1 MSVSVE
7 RHNGARGIGTLL
19 RDLVEGSTQL
29 VRDEVRLVRLEAAS
43 IVHAIATG
51 TSLVAIGAVLA
62 VLGGLSLLVGVVLLI
77 GDQWLPADAYWLAA
91 LILFVIT
98 GTIAMGLVKRGMSL
112 VSARELA
119 PTKTVTTLKEDKE
132 WLKRRLTSGATSS

>member
-1 MSVSVE
+1 VAVSVE

-29 VRDEVRLVRLEAAS
+29 VRDEVALARLEAAA
-43 IVHAIATG
+43 IVQAVATG
-51 TSLVAIGAVLA
+51 TSLVAIGAVFA
-62 VLGGLSLLVGVVLLI
+62 ALGVLSLIVGVVLLV

-91 LILFVIT
+91 LILFAIT
-98 GTIAMGLVKRGMSL
+98 GAVAIWFVKRGMSL

-119 PTKTVTTLKEDKE
+119 PTETVTTLKEDKE